1 MMTDLS
7 KPARKITWVLFANQS
22 LASAGFIAA
31 ATLNSI
37 IGTKL
42 GGSASYAG
50 VPSAVYL
57 VGAALAASAWG
68 YIMDRIGR
76 RNGMVSGLII
86 GVFGNALVL
95 FAIAISSFFL
105 FLIGMVLM
113 GITNAAVVLGRFA
126 AAEVNPPEKRGAAIS
141 NVVLGGTFGAI
152 VGPLL
157 VGPMGS
163 LIRTFGMDELAG
175 AYLAT
180 LVLFALSALLV
191 FVGLRPDPR
200 DLGKQVAAQHLADPA
215 AGGADPAVNTL
226 SGEAR
231 PIFEILRQ
239 PAALVAVS
247 AMALGQVVMV
257 AIMVITSLHMD
268 NHQHNLRDISAVIS
282 SHTFGM
288 FAFSVLSGRL
298 ADRWGRGPVIL
309 TGASTLLLACITAPL
324 SPDVFPLAVALF
336 LLGLGW
342 NFCFVGGSALLS
354 DQLSPLERSRTQGV
368 NDLLV
373 GLASATGSLGSGIV
387 FAVSN
392 YTVIAAVAG
401 AIALIPFLMSLFW
414 IRRKPAP
421 VVAEIKLPGD

>member
-1 MMTDLS
+1 MTDLT
-7 KPARKITWVLFANQS
+7 KAARKITWILFANQS
-22 LASAGFIAA
+22 LASAGFIAS
-31 ATLNSI
+31 ATINSI
-37 IGTKL
+37 IGAKL

-50 VPSAVYL
+50 VPSAVYQ
-57 VGAALAASAWG
+57 VGAAFAASAWG

-76 RNGMVSGLII
+76 RNGMVAGLVI
-86 GVFGNALVL
+86 GVIGNMLVL
-95 FAIAISSFFL
+95 IAIGASSLFL
-105 FLIGMVLM
+105 FLMGMVLM

-126 AAEVNPPEKRGAAIS
+126 AAEVNPPENRGAAIS

-157 VGPMGS
+157 IGPVGNFAIS
-163 LIRTFGMDELAG
+163 LGMDELAG
-175 AYLAT
+175 AYIAT
-180 LVLFALSALLV
+180 LTMFAISSVVV
-191 FVGLRPDPR
+191 FLGLRPDPR
-200 DLGKQVAAQHLADPA
+200 DLGRQIAAAHPDPA
-215 AGGADPAVNTL
+215 LTVT
-226 SGEAR
+226 GEAR

-239 PAALVAVS
+239 PAALLAVS

-257 AIMVITSLHMD
+257 AIMVITSLHMRD
-268 NHQHNLRDISAVIS
+268 HHHELSDISAVIA

-342 NFCFVGGSALLS
+342 NFCFVGGSALLA
-354 DQLSPLERSRTQGV
+354 DQLSPLERSRTQGT

-387 FAVSN
+387 FAASN
-392 YTVIAAVAG
+392 YTVIAIVSG
-401 AIALIPFLMSLFW
+401 VLALIPFLMSLLW
-414 IRRKPAP
+414 LRRKAAPAS
-421 VVAEIKLPGD
+421 AEMNLPAD